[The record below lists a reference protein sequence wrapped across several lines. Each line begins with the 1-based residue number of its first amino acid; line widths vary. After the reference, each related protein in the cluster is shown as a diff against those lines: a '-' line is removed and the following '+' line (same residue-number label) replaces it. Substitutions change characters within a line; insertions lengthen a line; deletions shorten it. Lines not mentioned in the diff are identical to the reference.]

1 MSPPPLA
8 SLNRNLHTAKNKKD
22 DEFYTQ
28 LTDIANELQYYE
40 PHFEGGTV
48 YCNCDDP
55 TVSNF
60 VQYFAQNFHR
70 LKLKRLIGSCYKSKE
85 RDMFSRHDSKT
96 AIWYEY
102 NGEKKGNAPSFEG
115 GLCQAKPLQ
124 GDGDFRS
131 AECLDLL
138 RQADFVVTNPPFSE
152 FREYVKQ
159 LINHGKKFLIIGNKN
174 AISYKEIFPLIKDNC
189 LWIGH
194 TPIGRDL
201 LFDVPSEHTKEL
213 IRTKKEGS
221 AYKVIDGVIKRRS
234 QSIWFTNMDHKK
246 RHENLM
252 LIEKYTP
259 EKYPHYDNY
268 DAIEVG
274 EVVNIPKDWDGIMG
288 VPITFLGKFN
298 PDQFEIL
305 GLSQKVGMGLES
317 NKKYDEYL
325 EMRPDGIMTGSSG
338 QKTNG
343 NAVLQGKPKRAS
355 QNFFVKDGD
364 VVHSLYGR
372 IFIRNKEL

>member
-85 RDMFSRHDSKT
+85 RDMFSKHDSKT

-102 NGEKKGNAPSFEG
+102 NGEKKGNAP
-115 GLCQAKPLQ
+115 LK
-124 GDGDFRS
+124 
-131 AECLDLL
+131 
-138 RQADFVVTNPPFSE
+138 
-152 FREYVKQ
+152 
-159 LINHGKKFLIIGNKN
+159 
-174 AISYKEIFPLIKDNC
+174 
-189 LWIGH
+189 
-194 TPIGRDL
+194 
-201 LFDVPSEHTKEL
+201 
-213 IRTKKEGS
+213 
-221 AYKVIDGVIKRRS
+221 
-234 QSIWFTNMDHKK
+234 
-246 RHENLM
+246 
-252 LIEKYTP
+252 
-259 EKYPHYDNY
+259 
-268 DAIEVG
+268 
-274 EVVNIPKDWDGIMG
+274 
-288 VPITFLGKFN
+288 
-298 PDQFEIL
+298 
-305 GLSQKVGMGLES
+305 
-317 NKKYDEYL
+317 
-325 EMRPDGIMTGSSG
+325 
-338 QKTNG
+338 
-343 NAVLQGKPKRAS
+343 GKPKRAS

-372 IFIRNKEL
+372 IFIRNKELQA